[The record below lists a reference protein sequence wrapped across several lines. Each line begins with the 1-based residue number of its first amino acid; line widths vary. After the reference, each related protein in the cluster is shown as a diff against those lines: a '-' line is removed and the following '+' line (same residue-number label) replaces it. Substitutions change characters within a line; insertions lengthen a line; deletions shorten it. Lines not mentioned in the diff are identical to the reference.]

1 MWGSACSHSSSSC
14 GCHEAPRGSL
24 ASAALLL
31 SLTITVCVCVC
42 FINVVLCALCC
53 SEVVE
58 AFVSN
63 SELGP
68 QTAPLLVFTAR
79 LSLAACCCSS
89 LLCCT
94 GAC

>member
-14 GCHEAPRGSL
+14 GCHEATRGSL

-58 AFVSN
+58 AFVLKSPN
-63 SELGP
+63 CTSLGLYS
-68 QTAPLLVFTAR
+68 TPLSGCV
-79 LSLAACCCSS
+79 
-89 LLCCT
+89 LL
-94 GAC
+94 